1 MLCTTTANWV
11 SAVVPY
17 LDKNKRCDLLRYS
30 NANSE
35 IGAKELTEKGVEF
48 TYVPQTPIS
57 DITMNM
63 VRADFCFDSLNTFL
77 LTQLAEYLAYVLFD
91 LTVYHH
97 SPIFRCKHCMVLIS
111 SHHMA

>member
-17 LDKNKRCDLLRYS
+17 LDKNKRCALLRYS

-57 DITMNM
+57 DITTEAAWLYN
-63 VRADFCFDSLNTFL
+63 AI
-77 LTQLAEYLAYVLFD
+77 AK
-91 LTVYHH
+91 H
-97 SPIFRCKHCMVLIS
+97 SPHIRPTTLEMKTLMR
-111 SHHMA
+111 